1 MHIRIPRNAEK
12 ILNRLEAA
20 GHEAY
25 VVGGCVRDA
34 ILGRVPGDWDIT
46 TSATPMEIK
55 QVFRATID
63 TGIQHGTVTVLME
76 GEPFEVTTY
85 RIDGEYEDGRHPKA
99 VAFTASLQEDLR
111 RRDFTIN
118 AMAYHP
124 DRGVVDLYGGI
135 QDLENRTIR
144 CVGNAEE
151 RFGEDA
157 LRILRALRFASQL
170 DFEIEE
176 ETRAAIGKLAGTLA
190 KISAERIQKE
200 LTLLLQGRS
209 CGRIRDAWTSGVTR
223 VVLPEMDAMM
233 EVPQNNPHHSFP
245 VGEHCVRSMELV
257 QLPEKGLGQACEG
270 QFDPAQDKKVMAVL
284 KWTMLLHD
292 VGKPAT
298 KTTDEAGIDHFYGHG
313 EISAQMTKKVMQ
325 RLKFDNYTSDT
336 VVKLVKYHDYP
347 FELTEKA
354 MRRAINKL
362 GAEVPLLFSVKE
374 ADIRAQHP
382 ETTSEKLEHLAAAK
396 ALYQQVLEA
405 GSATSIKD
413 LAVTGRDLME
423 LGIPQGKEIGAVL
436 NALLDQVLEEPSR
449 NSRQW
454 LLDWVLENR

>member
-1 MHIRIPRNAEK
+1 MQIRIPRNAEK

-34 ILGRVPGDWDIT
+34 IIGRVPGDWDIT
-46 TSATPMEIK
+46 TSAKPLEIK
-55 QVFRATID
+55 QVFRSTID

-85 RIDGEYEDGRHPKA
+85 RIDGEYEDGRHPKE

-124 DRGVVDLYGGI
+124 ARGVVDLYGGI

-144 CVGNAEE
+144 CVGCAEE

-170 DFEIEE
+170 DFEIEP
-176 ETRAAIGKLAGTLA
+176 ETRAAIGKLAGTLS

-209 CGRIRDAWTSGVTR
+209 CGRIRDAWTSGVTA
-223 VVLPEMDAMM
+223 VVLPEIDAMM
-233 EVPQNNPHHSFP
+233 EEAQNNPHHSFT
-245 VGEHCVRSMELV
+245 VGEHCVRSMEIV
-257 QLPEKGLGQACEG
+257 QLPEGA
-270 QFDPAQDKKVMAVL
+270 DPQDKKNLAVL

-292 VGKPAT
+292 TGKPAT
-298 KTTDEAGIDHFYGHG
+298 RSKDEAGIDHFYGHG
-313 EISAQMTKKVMQ
+313 EISAQIAKRVMQ

-362 GAEVPLLFSVKE
+362 GAEVPLLFQVKE

-382 ETTSEKLEHLAAAK
+382 DTTPEKLQHLAAARE
-396 ALYQQVLEA
+396 LYRQVIEA

-423 LGIPQGKEIGAVL
+423 MGIPQGKQIGAVL
-436 NALLDQVLEEPSR
+436 AALLDQVLEEPSR
-449 NSRQW
+449 NERQW
-454 LLDWVLENR
+454 LLDWVQKNR

>member
-34 ILGRVPGDWDIT
+34 IIGRVPGDWDIT

-76 GEPFEVTTY
+76 GEPYEVTTY
-85 RIDGEYEDGRHPKA
+85 RIDGEYEDGRHPKE

-135 QDLENRTIR
+135 EDLKNRTIR

-170 DFEIEE
+170 DFEIES
-176 ETRAAIGKLAGTLA
+176 ETRAAITKLAGTLS

-209 CGRIRDAWTSGVTR
+209 CGRIRDAWTSGVTA
-223 VVLPEMDAMM
+223 VVLPELDAMM
-233 EVPQNNPHHSFP
+233 EVEQNNPHHSFT

-257 QLPEKGLGQACEG
+257 KLPEANGQE
-270 QFDPAQDKKVMAVL
+270 QDPQLEKKVLAVL

-292 VGKPAT
+292 TGKPAT

-313 EISAQMTKKVMQ
+313 EISAKIAKKVMQ

-354 MRRAINKL
+354 MRRAINKI
-362 GAEVPLLFSVKE
+362 GGEVPLLFQVKE
-374 ADIRAQHP
+374 ADICAQHP
-382 ETTSEKLEHLAAAK
+382 ETTSDKLEHLNAAR
-396 ALYQQVLEA
+396 ALYQQVIEA

-413 LAVTGRDLME
+413 LAITGRDLMD

-436 NALLDQVLEEPSR
+436 NALLDMVLEEPSCNNR
-449 NSRQW
+449 EW
-454 LLDWVLENR
+454 LLNWVREHR